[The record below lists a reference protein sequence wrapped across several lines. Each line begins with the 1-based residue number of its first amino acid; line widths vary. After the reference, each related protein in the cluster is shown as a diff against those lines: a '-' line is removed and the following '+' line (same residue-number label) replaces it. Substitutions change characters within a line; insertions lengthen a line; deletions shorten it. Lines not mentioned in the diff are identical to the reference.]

1 MTRSNDIDASD
12 NYTSDHHD
20 GSENTKPTDGKN
32 ACADHLTD
40 GSTRLSE
47 CNAEATQ
54 KKAINKNIMNQNT
67 SATVSLE
74 KNRSDMA
81 PMPKSATQQFGRRET
96 DHHVVLK
103 ALPFR
108 RRIYVRWALFLFTA
122 LMLLIMGVGRVYYL
136 YGYQAE
142 FSALQQRL
150 MGVIT
155 TLSRVVEGDPVAA
168 FAQGLTT
175 DGGVVETAYHAELR
189 ELFEYVAGIDPDIS
203 TIYVLLPT
211 ERPGQLRFY
220 LDFATQGETAKIG
233 ESYDA
238 TELPLLLQGFSGA
251 TVEPEPF
258 EDVYGVSLSAYA
270 PVKDGAGQV
279 VGIVGADVEI
289 DRLNALEQRVW
300 NFVFGLTAA
309 AALLVVILTFWLGRG
324 LREPLKALM
333 AGAARVSEGDLQS
346 PIALKRKDEFGVL
359 AAAFNQM
366 VRDLRDREMV
376 RELFGMYMSKKLA
389 HVLLQRGDSP
399 NLGGEERFA
408 TILFCDLKGYTK
420 ISERMSPQQ
429 LVETLNTFFGGM
441 NEIID
446 DHGGCVI
453 EYMGDAILA
462 VFGAPFYEQN
472 HALNAVTAALA
483 MQQRLDALNQD
494 WEQSNIAYLWQESG
508 IPKLEMRVG
517 IHTGML
523 VAGNLGSKSRMKYG
537 VIGDTVNVA
546 SRLETM
552 NNEFGTSIL
561 ISDAVRMHL
570 SPEMKKGLRSCGEH
584 AVKGRKRRV
593 GVYTV
598 EGLQAGSVPSDAAAP
613 DEALDHV

>member
-1 MTRSNDIDASD
+1 MAVSIEKKARQGGVMNSSGN
-12 NYTSDHHD
+12 
-20 GSENTKPTDGKN
+20 GQKN
-32 ACADHLTD
+32 SVKQNLTD
-40 GSTRLSE
+40 SNGSPG
-47 CNAEATQ
+47 
-54 KKAINKNIMNQNT
+54 
-67 SATVSLE
+67 SAG
-74 KNRSDMA
+74 K
-81 PMPKSATQQFGRRET
+81 FGRRKE
-96 DHHVVLK
+96 DQHYLLGK
-103 ALPFR
+103 LPYR
-108 RRIYVRWALFLFTA
+108 RRIYVRWAFFLMA
-122 LMLLIMGVGRVYYL
+122 AMMVLILGVGRLYYV

-150 MGVIT
+150 LGVIT
-155 TLSRVVEGDPVAA
+155 TLSRVVKGDPVAA
-168 FAQGLTT
+168 FAAALPAEEVEASTLTT
-175 DGGVVETAYHAELR
+175 TYHSELR

-203 TIYVLLPT
+203 TVYVLIPT
-211 ERPGQLRFY
+211 EQPGQLRFY
-220 LDFATQGETAKIG
+220 LDFATQGETAQIG
-233 ESYDA
+233 EFYDA
-238 TELPLLLQGFSGA
+238 TELPLLLKGFAGA
-251 TVEPEPF
+251 TVEPEPY
-258 EDVYGVSLSAYA
+258 EDIYGLSLSAYA
-270 PVKDGAGQV
+270 PVKDQSGQV
-279 VGIVGADVEI
+279 VGIVGADVEL
-289 DRLNALEQRVW
+289 DRLKALESRVW
-300 NFVFGLTAA
+300 NFVFALTATA
-309 AALLVVILTFWLGRG
+309 AVMVMLLTFWLGRAMKG
-324 LREPLKALM
+324 PLKTLV
-333 AGAARVSEGDLQS
+333 AGAVRVSEGDLQT
-346 PIALKRKDEFGVL
+346 PINLNRKDEFGVL
-359 AAAFNQM
+359 AGSFNQM

-389 HVLLQRGDSP
+389 HVLLQRGEAP

-408 TILFCDLKGYTK
+408 TILFCDLKNYTK

-446 DHGGCVI
+446 QFGGCVI

-462 VFGAPFYEQN
+462 VFGAPFHADN
-472 HALNAVTAALA
+472 HALNAVNAALA
-483 MQQRLDALNQD
+483 MQRRLDELNQV

-570 SPEMKKGLRSCGEH
+570 SPDMKRALRSCGEH
-584 AVKGRKRRV
+584 VVKGRKHVV

-598 EGLQAGSVPSDAAAP
+598 EDVTQFEPSPSPSPTREGVTHA
-613 DEALDHV
+613 